1 MIATCIFLL
10 EVELIHSPVPLRLRD
25 RPCGA
30 APVAFQFLMD
40 RRCPLGRLE
49 GDDIF
54 DVEQWV
60 GLGVCIGLCP
70 NRIGEFDSLPDFV
83 TVVALPGKFG
93 RFFSFSVAI
102 MSRLR
107 DVGWASL

>member
-1 MIATCIFLL
+1 LGDWREMISLTSSNGL
-10 EVELIHSPVPLRLRD
+10 D
-25 RPCGA
+25 
-30 APVAFQFLMD
+30 
-40 RRCPLGRLE
+40 
-49 GDDIF
+49 
-54 DVEQWV
+54 WV
-60 GLGVCIGLCP
+60 F
-70 NRIGEFDSLPDFV
+70 GEFDSLPDFV